1 MENFNSFLL
10 RISKKI
16 RKADLDSMKFI
27 CKDYNL
33 GERRLG
39 EITEAYQ
46 LFDELQKR
54 DLFSK
59 KDLKILIELLEK
71 VDRNDLAKEVI
82 NLRES
87 NGAIPNDVI
96 HNIAENIST
105 DWKHLGRRLELSPGL
120 LDGIDHDFRQVKE
133 KTLQMLSRWKERKG
147 DDATGQIL
155 ADALVNIHRR
165 DVAEDL
171 QEICGRLYG
180 IIIYINGQPP
190 CQPDSSNLTRPSAA
204 RTNQHSGLNTM
215 RADLMNRL
223 PTQEST
229 S

>member
-1 MENFNSFLL
+1 MTSTFSVQGCELKEDYKAMEKFNSFLL
-10 RISKKI
+10 GISKKI

-82 NLRES
+82 NLRGS
-87 NGAIPNDVI
+87 N
-96 HNIAENIST
+96 
-105 DWKHLGRRLELSPGL
+105 
-120 LDGIDHDFRQVKE
+120 
-133 KTLQMLSRWKERKG
+133 
-147 DDATGQIL
+147 
-155 ADALVNIHRR
+155 
-165 DVAEDL
+165 
-171 QEICGRLYG
+171 
-180 IIIYINGQPP
+180 
-190 CQPDSSNLTRPSAA
+190 
-204 RTNQHSGLNTM
+204 
-215 RADLMNRL
+215 
-223 PTQEST
+223 
-229 S
+229 